1 MKSASRLAAWAAYA
15 AFAGYSAV
23 AAAASASTS
32 AAGADAASS
41 PKPAVED
48 IKMFP
53 AAQAGQKRE
62 VIVLPAEKLEED
74 IRVELVVG
82 RTIKVDCNQHW
93 FGGDL
98 KHETVQGWGY
108 PYYVLA
114 DAKGPAATL
123 MACPGQESQQA
134 FVPVRGSGYLLR
146 YNSRLP
152 IVVYVPKEFEVRY
165 RLWYGSNEVARAVEK

>member
-1 MKSASRLAAWAAYA
+1 MKSASRLAAWAACA
-15 AFAGYSAV
+15 AFVGFSGVAV
-23 AAAASASTS
+23 AASAPTSATGVDAASA
-32 AAGADAASS
+32 
-41 PKPAVED
+41 PKPSAED

-53 AAQAGQKRE
+53 AAQAGQKRA
-62 VIVLPAEKLEED
+62 VIVLPAEKLEDD
-74 IRVELVVG
+74 IRVELIVG
-82 RTIKVDCNQHW
+82 KTIKVDCNQHW

-108 PYYVLA
+108 SYYVLA
-114 DAKGPAATL
+114 DAKGPAGTL
-123 MACPGQESQQA
+123 MACPGQDAQEA

-152 IVVYVPKEFEVRY
+152 IVVYVPNGFDVRY